1 MRCFALRWDMN
12 TASTWRDAYVTMAIR
27 FPCAVS
33 KNHAW
38 RVFAMLWLVLVL
50 VLGFVIAPP
59 ASAAEDV
66 PLRFGVFPRSS
77 PEIMVRNYSP
87 LARALSASLGR
98 RVVIETDRNFA
109 SFMQRVYAREFDL
122 VYLNQAQ
129 YVKAHHSAGYR
140 CIAKL
145 CESPACTIS
154 ALIVTR
160 DDSGLN
166 KISDLR
172 GRTIAFGDPEAIVS
186 HVLAKSILRAAGL
199 APRDY
204 QQIFTRNPPNAL
216 LAVYNGTAQAA
227 GIGSSL
233 LQRPEILRAIDVKR
247 LRVLAASQPI
257 PQLPIAV
264 RGDLDARLVRR
275 ILATLLELP
284 GKPEGMEILARAGAL
299 RFETADNAEYAMVT
313 RLMAEQDDAAP

>member
-1 MRCFALRWDMN
+1 MN
-12 TASTWRDAYVTMAIR
+12 TASTWRDATVTTAIR

-33 KNHAW
+33 KNPAW
-38 RVFAMLWLVLVL
+38 RLLAMRWL
-50 VLGFVIAPP
+50 VLGFVISPHVF
-59 ASAAEDV
+59 AAEDV

-109 SFMQRVYAREFDL
+109 SFMRRVYAREFDL

-129 YVKAHHSAGYR
+129 YVKAHDRAGYR

-154 ALIVTR
+154 ALIITR
-160 DDSGLN
+160 NDSGLN
-166 KISDLR
+166 NISDLR

-186 HVLAKSILRAAGL
+186 YLLAKSVLRAAGL
-199 APRDY
+199 PPRDY
-204 QQIFTRNPPNAL
+204 RQIFTRNPPNAL
-216 LAVYNGTAQAA
+216 LAAYNGTAQAA

-233 LQRPEILRAIDVKR
+233 LQRPEILRTVDVKR
-247 LRVLAASQPI
+247 LHVLASSQPI
-257 PQLPIAV
+257 AQLPIAA
-264 RGDLDARLVRR
+264 RGDLDAQLVRR
-275 ILATLLELP
+275 ILATLLALP
-284 GKPEGMEILARAGAL
+284 GTPAGPDILAQAGAL
-299 RFETADNAEYAMVT
+299 RFETADNAEYATVR
-313 RLMAEQDDAAP
+313 RLLAEQYDDAP

>member
-1 MRCFALRWDMN
+1 MQ
-12 TASTWRDAYVTMAIR
+12 
-27 FPCAVS
+27 
-33 KNHAW
+33 
-38 RVFAMLWLVLVL
+38 WLLLVI
-50 VLGFVIAPP
+50 VISPP
-59 ASAAEDV
+59 VSAAELV

-98 RVVIETDRNFA
+98 PVVIETDRNFA
-109 SFMQRVYAREFDL
+109 SFMRRVYAREFDL

-154 ALIVTR
+154 AMIITR
-160 DDSGLN
+160 VDSGLN
-166 KISDLR
+166 NISDLR
-172 GRTIAFGDPEAIVS
+172 GKTIAFGDPEAIVS
-186 HVLAKSILRAAGL
+186 YVLAKSILRAAGL

-204 QQIFTRNPPNAL
+204 RQIFTRNPPNAL

-247 LRVLAASQPI
+247 LHVLAAGQSI

-264 RGDLDARLVRR
+264 RGDLDAHLVRR

-284 GKPEGMEILARAGAL
+284 GTPQGKEILARAGGL
-299 RFETADNAEYAMVT
+299 RFEMAGDAEYATVT
-313 RLMAEQDDAAP
+313 RLIAEQDDDAP